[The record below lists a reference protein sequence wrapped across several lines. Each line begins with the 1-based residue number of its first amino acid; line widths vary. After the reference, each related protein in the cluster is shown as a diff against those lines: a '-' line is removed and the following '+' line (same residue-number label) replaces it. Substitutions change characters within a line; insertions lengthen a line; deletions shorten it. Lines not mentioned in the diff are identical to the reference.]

1 MYPDPVNAHDMN
13 WWFPTPTADNNVY
26 TDSGT
31 TDPFYVWGAH
41 GWGGQL
47 SGMERS
53 DGGSALVEAVGP
65 EPGKIHDAIYASHKG
80 KQAFFLDGKLVVS
93 YEERS
98 PINATEGYFG
108 FSVFESTVMLGAI
121 SIGRLP

>member
-1 MYPDPVNAHDMN
+1 MN
-13 WWFPTPTADNNVY
+13 WWFPAPTADNNVY
-26 TDSGT
+26 TDFGT

>member
-1 MYPDPVNAHDMN
+1 MLGTLRKSSVRSAHQ
-13 WWFPTPTADNNVY
+13 PRLGLA
-26 TDSGT
+26 T
-31 TDPFYVWGAH
+31 TWEGIQTVESIA
-41 GWGGQL
+41 GWSL
-47 SGMERS
+47 FLLHCFLRRPS
-53 DGGSALVEAVGP
+53 
-65 EPGKIHDAIYASHKG
+65 SHKG

>member
-1 MYPDPVNAHDMN
+1 MN
-13 WWFPTPTADNNVY
+13 WWFPAPTADNNVY

-80 KQAFFLDGKLVVS
+80 KQAFFSTRPQVLGGFDFLKS
-93 YEERS
+93 
-98 PINATEGYFG
+98 EGRFRG
-108 FSVFESTVMLGAI
+108 LNFRQKILLNHAASLLSLGGAC
-121 SIGRLP
+121 S